1 MQLQDSNVIDIKS
14 KANTED
20 LLIALLADKYSRA
33 ILSISNDTEFSAV
46 KLIQELGMP
55 KATVYRKLK
64 VLEESGLIKHVKTV
78 INLSGNEE
86 KYYRCLLCDATVN
99 LNNGKLSVD
108 LNIEKADNGAKIVTI
123 WQRLVHSTAVT
134 PAVTIPD
141 KISPAVFPE

>member
-1 MQLQDSNVIDIKS
+1 MQLENPNTIDIKS
-14 KANTED
+14 KSNTED

-33 ILSISNDTEFSAV
+33 ILSISTDMEFSAV
-46 KLIQELGMP
+46 KLIHEHGMP

-64 VLEESGLIKHVKTV
+64 LLEETGLIKHVKTV

-108 LNIEKADNGAKIVTI
+108 LNIEKADNSNKIVTI
-123 WQRLVHSTAVT
+123 WQRLVHSTAET
-134 PAVTIPD
+134 A
-141 KISPAVFPE
+141 